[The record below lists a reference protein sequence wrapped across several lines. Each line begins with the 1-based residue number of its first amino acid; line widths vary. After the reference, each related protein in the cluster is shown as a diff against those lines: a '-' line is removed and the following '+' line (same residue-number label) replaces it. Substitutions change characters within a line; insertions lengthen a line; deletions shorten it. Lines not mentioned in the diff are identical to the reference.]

1 MATNAELNRLDE
13 PTRARLRELAAISI
27 GEYTRLGEMD
37 VELTLDWW
45 HWCENPRPSSAPPS
59 AELREMLWTQL
70 RKRKQ
75 SMSRAAESVGL
86 NKQTLQRIVRGAT
99 LPTYST
105 LIKATS
111 ACGIDVTVTPP
122 GTSLPEAMPG
132 GNDTPDPA
140 TLQARAPSLEELQA
154 MVRARLGF
162 IRHKLGARTMAMR
175 RNLPRHALEHLFAGR
190 TPEYGT
196 LRTILAAFEIELV
209 IRPAGD
215 PLPESLRLT
224 RFAADKPYLPIV
236 QLREHDSTTAING
249 RRIRAAAPPADIGQN
264 ERTFYVIWP
273 HEADTG
279 TGLQEGDYCLVLP
292 DARRQMHGLV
302 WIELQD
308 EAGTRTVGR
317 KLPQHY
323 GTRKGSKEAPPVRA
337 LVWKTGENR
346 SETRILSIPT
356 SEIHQ
361 ILPIAAAYDGMPCA
375 TRTPNKRMIL

>member
-1 MATNAELNRLDE
+1 MVTNAELNRLDE
-13 PTRARLRELAAISI
+13 PTRAGLRMFVAVSKYPPLAK
-27 GEYTRLGEMD
+27 EH
-37 VELTLDWW
+37 VERILDWR
-45 HWCENPRPSSAPPS
+45 HWRENPRPSSAPPP

-70 RKRKQ
+70 RKRNQ
-75 SMSRAAESVGL
+75 SMSRAAEAVGL
-86 NKQTLQRIVRGAT
+86 HRQTLQRIVTGSM
-99 LPTYST
+99 LPTYTT

-122 GTSLPEAMPG
+122 GSSLPEALPG
-132 GNDTPDPA
+132 GNDPPDPA

-154 MVRARLGF
+154 MVRARVGF
-162 IRHKLGARTMAMR
+162 IGRKTGARRMAML

-209 IRPAGD
+209 IRPPGD

-224 RFAADKPYLPIV
+224 RFAADKPDLPIV
-236 QLREHDSTTAING
+236 QLREHDSTTAIAG
-249 RRIRAAAPPADIGQN
+249 SRIRAAAPPADIGET
-264 ERTFYVIWP
+264 ERAFYVIWP
-273 HEADTG
+273 HDAETG

-292 DARRQMHGLV
+292 DAGQQTHGLV
-302 WIELQD
+302 WI

-317 KLPQHY
+317 KVPQHY
-323 GTRKGSKEAPPVRA
+323 ETMKGSTGAPPVRA
-337 LVWKTGENR
+337 LVWKMGETG
-346 SETRILSIPT
+346 SEPRILSIPI